1 MRNII
6 KIFSIIIAISLCLT
20 GCSYLKQDKV
30 PAVIE
35 MTTKSGNASIAHSFN
50 GLNMTR
56 SGASLALAGVS
67 TCYLQDED
75 DVLYFRFY
83 CPACKYEEIE
93 EFVAPYSK
101 VFECDCPLKGDENFN
116 SKEYFALK
124 VLLKPQPEETG

>member
-6 KIFSIIIAISLCLT
+6 KIFSIIIVISLCLT
-20 GCSYLKQDKV
+20 GCSFLKQDKV

-35 MTTKSGNASIAHSFN
+35 MTTKSGEAEIAYSVN

-56 SGASLALAGVS
+56 TGASRALNGVS
-67 TCYLQDED
+67 TCYLEDED

-83 CPACKYEEIE
+83 CSACECEVVEEI
-93 EFVAPYSK
+93 VAPYSK
-101 VFECDCPLKGDENFN
+101 VYECDCPLDGGENFS

-124 VLLKPQPEETG
+124 VLIAPQSEEPS

>member
-6 KIFSIIIAISLCLT
+6 KIFSIIIAIFLCLS
-20 GCSYLKQDKV
+20 GCSFLKQDGV

-35 MTTKSGNASIAHSFN
+35 MTTKSGGAVVTSSFN

-56 SGASLALAGVS
+56 TGASRALQGVS
-67 TCYLQDED
+67 TYYLEDED

-83 CPACKYEEIE
+83 CSQCEYEVVEDI
-93 EFVAPYSK
+93 VAPYSK
-101 VFECDCPLKGDENFN
+101 VFECDCPLDGGEDFN

-124 VLLKPQPEETG
+124 VLLKSNSEETG